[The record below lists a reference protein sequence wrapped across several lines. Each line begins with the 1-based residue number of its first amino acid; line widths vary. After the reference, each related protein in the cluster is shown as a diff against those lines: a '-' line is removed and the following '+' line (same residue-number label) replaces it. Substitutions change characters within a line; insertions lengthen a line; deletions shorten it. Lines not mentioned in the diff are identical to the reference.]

1 IEKLGDFDLKNE
13 KINTELRSL
22 RVQSKSSDPVL
33 NVDGDFVTVNSWQ
46 DFIDAAS
53 NTSVGKI
60 IIGVDLKAA
69 NNRVSFQNNKV
80 VVFNGHSIDMSS
92 RYLNTNNY
100 QINFVDASINSTGSA
115 MLRATSNAEIIF
127 SGIGSLTGSIL
138 NTSNIYTNLSFTN
151 ANYVTQNTSANPTIR
166 FRGSSGGDLSI
177 KDSTVTDSSRGFYY
191 SSTSDGLTK
200 NINIDNST
208 VKSTYPSGTSN
219 YFISTSGTYTQTGMT
234 FKMTNNSNVNVDK
247 TNQGDF
253 NAPVY
258 LFGKNTK
265 IMLSS
270 NSKFTVN
277 NPNGS
282 AITESGVGSTFDVSD
297 EGTELNA
304 SRSGAST
311 NNNAVIRFA
320 WTGEMTFDIKNHAKV
335 SINQNGT
342 LNTYGIRMYGGGN
355 NISVSNGAEFNCINN
370 STSGSPGVGDSDGQG
385 IYYAG
390 GGNSNSFKLDGTDS
404 QVLISANNGPAISSS
419 TRIDMT
425 AGNGTSFVARGYYP
439 GNAIFYSSNILNF
452 NMEVPRY
459 FDFMN
464 TASSGTG
471 EGGTLFNC
479 ANTSQFSHG
488 NIPLSVWLSTSNV
501 QGSPT
506 KSWNYVNATY
516 SGVNFTKFTTT
527 SSDASFREFLGS
539 NLGLSKLGRMT
550 ANTSP
555 AQVKNAPDQPTNA
568 DSYVWVPTLMPAEN
582 NAYR

>member
-1 IEKLGDFDLKNE
+1 MFFCLIANTKIVKADALEGISQTLNLSENVDSVEVNQPYKTDFWDQIEKLGDFDLKNE

-33 NVDGDFVTVNSWQ
+33 NVDGDSVTVNSWQ

-370 STSGSPGVGDSDGQG
+370 STSGSPGV
-385 IYYAG
+385 
-390 GGNSNSFKLDGTDS
+390 
-404 QVLISANNGPAISSS
+404 
-419 TRIDMT
+419 
-425 AGNGTSFVARGYYP
+425 
-439 GNAIFYSSNILNF
+439 
-452 NMEVPRY
+452 
-459 FDFMN
+459 
-464 TASSGTG
+464 
-471 EGGTLFNC
+471 
-479 ANTSQFSHG
+479 
-488 NIPLSVWLSTSNV
+488 
-501 QGSPT
+501 
-506 KSWNYVNATY
+506 
-516 SGVNFTKFTTT
+516 
-527 SSDASFREFLGS
+527 
-539 NLGLSKLGRMT
+539 
-550 ANTSP
+550 
-555 AQVKNAPDQPTNA
+555 
-568 DSYVWVPTLMPAEN
+568 
-582 NAYR
+582 